1 MKTRKSDGAKLKVQR
16 NTLHTLLR
24 YLGGSF
30 QLRCANCGRVKGFSG
45 MADRAGFVVQKLFSL
60 YADRQGATAIEYGL
74 IIGIISMA
82 IVFGLEGVRD
92 GLLSVFE
99 ILATTFANAMA

>member
-1 MKTRKSDGAKLKVQR
+1 
-16 NTLHTLLR
+16 
-24 YLGGSF
+24 
-30 QLRCANCGRVKGFSG
+30 
-45 MADRAGFVVQKLFSL
+45 MADRADFLVQKLFSL

-82 IVFGLEGVRD
+82 IVFGLGSVRD